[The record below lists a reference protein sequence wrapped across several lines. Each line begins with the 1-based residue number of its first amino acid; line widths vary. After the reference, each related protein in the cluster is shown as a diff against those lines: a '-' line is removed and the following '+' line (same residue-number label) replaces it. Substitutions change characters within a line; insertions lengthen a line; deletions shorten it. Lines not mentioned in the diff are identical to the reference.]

1 MFRHYRLKI
10 KRENKKKYLIGKT
23 FTLTK
28 QNTNTLNSD
37 KRAVG
42 FKSQTTNEPIF
53 VFPEGTEV
61 INQPDRLLE
70 KYLCIPL

>member
-1 MFRHYRLKI
+1 MYF
-10 KRENKKKYLIGKT
+10 IGKT
-23 FTLTK
+23 LILTK
-28 QNTNTLNSD
+28 QNTNTLISD

-42 FKSQTTNEPIF
+42 FKSQNEPVF

-70 KYLCIPL
+70 KYLCIP